1 MSDLSTWLSGTLPTP
16 AQRTAKAQ
24 KRAAHAWRR
33 LHDKFQPPTSVT
45 FKTAAGATLAAQ
57 TVRVESDNTAT
68 ASESAAGAAAK
79 RKVIVFGIRNHAT
92 LTDTDI
98 KEGYRFVLDNDEYR
112 CVDTII
118 TLGEIQG
125 IFESVG

>member
-1 MSDLSTWLSGTLPTP
+1 MTIWIGATIPTA

-24 KRAAHAWRR
+24 RRAAHTWRR
-33 LHDKFQPPTSVT
+33 LHDKFQPPTSVA
-45 FKTAAGATLAAQ
+45 FKNAAGTTLAAQ
-57 TVRVESDNTAT
+57 TVRVEVDNTASP
-68 ASESAAGAAAK
+68 AESAAGVAP
-79 RKVIVFGIRNHAT
+79 RRRVIVYGVRNHPT

-98 KEGYRFVLDNDEYR
+98 REGYRFVLDNDVLR
-112 CVDTII
+112 CVDVII